1 MGITVVCQSCGGRR
15 TVPADLYD
23 EKIRGRIV
31 KIACRACGTMI
42 AVDGTVPPPPV
53 EMGATPTT
61 EDPLRV
67 VIPEMARVP
76 FEHQS
81 AGAEA
86 VLPPRPLEG
95 PTDQELSES
104 SPGHLVPVPPPREKL
119 ISHVDGPISERGPS
133 ATVGR
138 YALFE
143 QFASGGM
150 ATVHFGRLD
159 GAGGFSR
166 VVAIKRLLPHLVE
179 NQVFTEMLLKE
190 ARLAAR
196 VRHPNVA
203 ATLDVVA
210 TKGDVLLV
218 LDYVH
223 GEALSTLCRT
233 QAKVKKE
240 QVPLP
245 IAIGIILDMLQ
256 GLSAIHDA
264 TDEKG
269 RSLSLV
275 HRDISP
281 PNVLVGADGAARVLD
296 FGIATALEQIEET
309 APERRKGKRGY
320 MSPEQLRGE
329 RLTQRSDVF
338 SAGVVLWELL
348 ALRRLFPADQEKEP
362 GDAVQRGNYPRVSQF
377 RPDLPPALDEIVLRA
392 LELEPLARFA
402 TMHELAEAVEAAA
415 PARANNRRIGEWVNE
430 LAKDALADR
439 NRMVARAE
447 NWVSGIEIPLKST
460 PFTAELPLRQSSHP
474 PPLEELEDS
483 DDLVP
488 FAPPLPASV
497 SEALAR
503 RSSVPPKPPTRPSSS
518 NPPAGA
524 AVAVATAALAGSA
537 ALQAPAKSGSRWWVW
552 GLLLLAAAAYLA
564 LRSA

>member
-15 TVPADLYD
+15 TVPAHLYD

-53 EMGATPTT
+53 ETAGTPTT

-86 VLPPRPLEG
+86 TSPPRPSES
-95 PTDQELSES
+95 PTDQLSDS
-104 SPGHLVPVPPPREKL
+104 DRGHLVPVPPKREKL

-133 ATVGR
+133 STVGR

-143 QFASGGM
+143 QFAAGGM

-179 NQVFTEMLLKE
+179 NQEFTEMLLKE

-256 GLSAIHDA
+256 GLAAIHDA

-269 RSLSLV
+269 RSLGLV

-296 FGIATALEQIEET
+296 FGIATALEHIEET

-338 SAGVVLWELL
+338 SAGVVIWELL

-362 GDAVQRGNYPRVSQF
+362 GDAVQRGNYPRVSQY
-377 RPDLPPALDEIVLRA
+377 RPDLPAALDEIVMRA
-392 LELEPLARFA
+392 LELDPAARFA
-402 TMHELAEAVEAAA
+402 TMHELTDAVEAAA
-415 PARANNRRIGEWVNE
+415 PARANTRRVGEWVNE

-447 NWVSGIEIPLKST
+447 NWVSAELPLKST
-460 PFTAELPLRQSSHP
+460 PFAAELPLRQSSRP
-474 PPLEELEDS
+474 PAVEELEEL

-503 RSSVPPKPPTRPSSS
+503 RNSSVPPQPPRRSSP
-518 NPPAGA
+518 PPAPRRSSA
-524 AVAVATAALAGSA
+524 PPAVAASP
-537 ALQAPAKSGSRWWVW
+537 LQTPSKSGSRWWVW
-552 GLLLLAAAAYLA
+552 GLLLLAVAAYFA
-564 LRSA
+564 LRST

>member
-1 MGITVVCQSCGGRR
+1 MGITVVCQSCGSRR
-15 TVPADLYD
+15 TVPAPLYD

-31 KIACRACGTMI
+31 KIACRACGAMI
-42 AVDGTVPPPPV
+42 SVDGTIPPPPV
-53 EMGATPTT
+53 ADVAGAPLSD
-61 EDPLRV
+61 DPLRV
-67 VIPEMARVP
+67 VVP
-76 FEHQS
+76 QS
-81 AGAEA
+81 ARLPSEA
-86 VLPPRPLEG
+86 RMAAPLPPLEDRAE
-95 PTDQELSES
+95 PDLSEIS
-104 SPGHLVPVPPPREKL
+104 QTHLEPVPVPREKI

-133 ATVGR
+133 STVGR

-143 QFASGGM
+143 QFATGGM

-179 NQVFTEMLLKE
+179 NHEFTEMLLKE

-196 VRHPNVA
+196 VRHPNVV

-233 QAKVKKE
+233 QAKQRKE
-240 QVPLP
+240 HVPLP
-245 IAIGIILDMLQ
+245 IAVGIILDMLN
-256 GLSAIHDA
+256 GLAAIHDA

-281 PNVLVGADGAARVLD
+281 PNVLVGADGVARVLD
-296 FGIATALEQIEET
+296 FGIATALEHIEET

-338 SAGVVLWELL
+338 SAGIVMWELL

-362 GDAVQRGNYPRVSQF
+362 GEAVLRGAYPKPSEV
-377 RPDLPPALDEIVLRA
+377 RPELPPELDEIVMHA
-392 LELEPLARFA
+392 LELSPARRFGS
-402 TMHELAEAVEAAA
+402 MHEIADALEAAA
-415 PARANNRRIGEWVNE
+415 PPRANARRIGEWVMD
-430 LAKDALADR
+430 LARDALLER
-439 NRMVARAE
+439 NRMVAQAE
-447 NWVSGIEIPLKST
+447 NWVSDVEIGLKST
-460 PFTAELPLRQSSHP
+460 PFAAELPLRLPSSP
-474 PPLEELEDS
+474 PPPVAPRLPGPVESPKAEPVEERAAAPE
-483 DDLVP
+483 
-488 FAPPLPASV
+488 APPTTSAAASETSSKLATARGGGLP
-497 SEALAR
+497 
-503 RSSVPPKPPTRPSSS
+503 
-518 NPPAGA
+518 
-524 AVAVATAALAGSA
+524 ATAAEPKKA
-537 ALQAPAKSGSRWWVW
+537 SRWWIW
-552 GLLLLAAAAYLA
+552 GLCLLGVVTYLV
-564 LRSA
+564 LRGS

>member
-15 TVPADLYD
+15 TVPAHLYD
-23 EKIRGRIV
+23 ERIRGRIV

-42 AVDGTVPPPPV
+42 AVDGTVPPPAV
-53 EMGATPTT
+53 ETTATPTT

-67 VIPEMARVP
+67 IIPEMARVP

-81 AGAEA
+81 AAAEA
-86 VLPPRPLEG
+86 GLPRRPSEG
-95 PTDQELSES
+95 PTDQLSDS
-104 SPGHLVPVPPPREKL
+104 SPGHLVPVPPKREKL

-133 ATVGR
+133 STVGR

-143 QFASGGM
+143 QFAAGGM

-179 NQVFTEMLLKE
+179 NHEFTEMLLKE

-245 IAIGIILDMLQ
+245 IAVGIILDMLQ

-296 FGIATALEQIEET
+296 FGIATALEHIEET

-338 SAGVVLWELL
+338 SAGVVMWELL

-362 GDAVQRGNYPRVSQF
+362 GDAVQRGNYPHVSQY
-377 RPDLPPALDEIVLRA
+377 RPDVPAALDEIVMRA
-392 LELEPLARFA
+392 LELEPAARFG
-402 TMHELAEAVEAAA
+402 TMRELAEAVEAAA
-415 PARANNRRIGEWVNE
+415 PARANTRRVGEWVNE

-447 NWVSGIEIPLKST
+447 NWVSAELPLKST
-460 PFTAELPLRQSSHP
+460 PFAAELPLRQSSRP
-474 PPLEELEDS
+474 PPVEELEDL

-503 RSSVPPKPPTRPSSS
+503 RNSSVPPQPPRRSSP
-518 NPPAGA
+518 PPAPRRSSA
-524 AVAVATAALAGSA
+524 PPAVAAR
-537 ALQAPAKSGSRWWVW
+537 ALQAAPSKSGSRWWVW
-552 GLLLLAAAAYLA
+552 GLLLLAVAAYFA
-564 LRSA
+564 LRST

>member
-15 TVPADLYD
+15 TVPAELYD
-23 EKIRGRIV
+23 EKIRGKIV
-31 KIACRACGTMI
+31 KIACRGCGAMI

-53 EMGATPTT
+53 AEMGSTPTT

-67 VIPEMARVP
+67 VIPEMARLP
-76 FEHQS
+76 SEHQL
-81 AGAEA
+81 ARAEA
-86 VLPPRPLEG
+86 ESPARPPEDPTSPELP
-95 PTDQELSES
+95 DS
-104 SPGHLVPVPPPREKL
+104 SPGHLVPVPAPREKL

-133 ATVGR
+133 YTVGR

-143 QFASGGM
+143 QFAAGGM

-179 NQVFTEMLLKE
+179 NHEFTEMLLKE

-233 QAKVKKE
+233 QAKQKKE
-240 QVPLP
+240 QVPLA
-245 IAIGIILDMLQ
+245 IAVGIILDMLQ
-256 GLSAIHDA
+256 GLAAIHDA

-296 FGIATALEQIEET
+296 FGIATALEHIEET

-338 SAGVVLWELL
+338 SAGIVMWELL

-362 GDAVQRGNYPRVSQF
+362 GEAVQRGGYPRVAQF
-377 RPDLPPALDEIVLRA
+377 RPEVPPALDAVVARA
-392 LELEPLARFA
+392 LELEPENRFA

-415 PARANNRRIGEWVNE
+415 PPRANARRIGEWVNE
-430 LAKDALADR
+430 LARDALAER

-447 NWVSGIEIPLKST
+447 NWVSGVEIPLKST
-460 PFTAELPLRQSSHP
+460 PFAAELPLRSSRP
-474 PPLEELEDS
+474 PPVAA
-483 DDLVP
+483 DDAEQQLP
-488 FAPPLPASV
+488 SAPPLPASV
-497 SEALAR
+497 SSALAR
-503 RSSVPPKPPTRPSSS
+503 RSAPPPEPLESPA
-518 NPPAGA
+518 PPAP
-524 AVAVATAALAGSA
+524 TTSKLAPTHTK
-537 ALQAPAKSGSRWWVW
+537 PASRWWVW
-552 GLLLLAAAAYLA
+552 GLLLLAVAAYFA
-564 LRSA
+564 LRST

>member
-1 MGITVVCQSCGGRR
+1 MGITVVCQSCGSRR

-23 EKIRGRIV
+23 EKIRGKIV
-31 KIACRACGTMI
+31 KIACRGCGAMI
-42 AVDGTVPPPPV
+42 AVDGTVPPPPAT
-53 EMGATPTT
+53 EIGQTPTT

-76 FEHQS
+76 SEHQS
-81 AGAEA
+81 PRVEA
-86 VLPPRPLEG
+86 KAPGRRPEG
-95 PTDQELSES
+95 QTNQELSDS
-104 SPGHLVPVPPPREKL
+104 SPGHQPVPPAREKL

-133 ATVGR
+133 STVGR

-143 QFASGGM
+143 QFAAGGM

-159 GAGGFSR
+159 GAGGFAR

-179 NQVFTEMLLKE
+179 NHEFTEMLLKE

-233 QAKVKKE
+233 QAKQKKE

-245 IAIGIILDMLQ
+245 IAVGIILDMLQ
-256 GLSAIHDA
+256 GLAAIHDA

-296 FGIATALEQIEET
+296 FGIATALDHIEET

-338 SAGVVLWELL
+338 SAGIVMWELL

-362 GDAVQRGNYPRVSQF
+362 GDAVQRGGYPRVSQF
-377 RPDLPPALDEIVLRA
+377 RPDVPPELDDIVARALDLDPA
-392 LELEPLARFA
+392 ARFA

-415 PARANNRRIGEWVNE
+415 PARANARRIGEWVNE
-430 LAKDALADR
+430 LARDALAER
-439 NRMVARAE
+439 NRMVARVE
-447 NWVSGIEIPLKST
+447 NWVSVELPLKST
-460 PFTAELPLRQSSHP
+460 PFAAELPLRSSSRP
-474 PPLEELEDS
+474 PPAELRDAEAVRPS
-483 DDLVP
+483 
-488 FAPPLPASV
+488 APPLPASV
-497 SEALAR
+497 SMALSS
-503 RSSVPPKPPTRPSSS
+503 RSSGPPKPLGP
-518 NPPAGA
+518 PPA
-524 AVAVATAALAGSA
+524 ATAANA
-537 ALQAPAKSGSRWWVW
+537 APAQPKPSSRWWVW
-552 GLLLLAAAAYLA
+552 GLLLLAVAAYFA
-564 LRSA
+564 LRST

>member
-1 MGITVVCQSCGGRR
+1 MGITVVCQACGNRR
-15 TVPADLYD
+15 TVPANLYD
-23 EKIRGRIV
+23 EKIRGRVV
-31 KIACRACGTMI
+31 KIPCRSCGASI
-42 AVDGTVPPPPV
+42 SVDGTVPPPPPT
-53 EMGATPTT
+53 ETGPTPTT

-67 VIPEMARVP
+67 VLPEMAKLP
-76 FEHQS
+76 SEHQS
-81 AGAEA
+81 AGSE
-86 VLPPRPLEG
+86 PLQ
-95 PTDQELSES
+95 PLQ
-104 SPGHLVPVPPPREKL
+104 PVPAPREKL

-133 ATVGR
+133 TTVGR

-143 QFASGGM
+143 QFATGGM

-179 NQVFTEMLLKE
+179 NREFTEMLLKE
-190 ARLAAR
+190 ARIAAR

-233 QAKVKKE
+233 QAKQKKE
-240 QVPLP
+240 HVPLP
-245 IAIGIILDMLQ
+245 IATGIALDMLQ
-256 GLSAIHDA
+256 GLAAIHDA

-296 FGIATALEQIEET
+296 FGIATALEHIEET

-338 SAGVVLWELL
+338 SAGIVLWELL

-377 RPDLPPALDEIVLRA
+377 RPDVPPALDAIVARA
-392 LELEPLARFA
+392 LELEPEARFA
-402 TMHELAEAVEAAA
+402 TMHELAEAVEAAS
-415 PARANNRRIGEWVNE
+415 PARANARRIGEWVND
-430 LAKDALADR
+430 LAKEGLAER

-447 NWVSGIEIPLKST
+447 NWVSDTEIPLKST
-460 PFTAELPLRQSSHP
+460 PFAAELPLRNSSRP
-474 PPLEELEDS
+474 PAVASEDI
-483 DDLVP
+483 DDSALFLP
-488 FAPPLPASV
+488 APPLPASV
-497 SEALAR
+497 SSAIA
-503 RSSVPPKPPTRPSSS
+503 RSSVPPRPPTPT
-518 NPPAGA
+518 PAPLTPAPVLTKVAQPQKAGA
-524 AVAVATAALAGSA
+524 
-537 ALQAPAKSGSRWWVW
+537 RWWVF
-552 GLLLLAAAAYLA
+552 GLVVLAAIAVYIA
-564 LRSA
+564 LRST

>member
-23 EKIRGRIV
+23 EKIRGKIV
-31 KIACRACGTMI
+31 RIACRGCGAMI

-53 EMGATPTT
+53 AEIGPTPTT
-61 EDPLRV
+61 DDPLRV
-67 VIPEMARVP
+67 VIPAMARLP
-76 FEHQS
+76 SEHQLLR
-81 AGAEA
+81 AEA
-86 VLPPRPLEG
+86 EVPAHPPEDS
-95 PTDQELSES
+95 TSQELSDS
-104 SPGHLVPVPPPREKL
+104 SPGHLVPVPAPREKL
-119 ISHVDGPISERGPS
+119 ISHVDGPISERGPTC
-133 ATVGR
+133 TVGR

-143 QFASGGM
+143 QFAAGGM

-179 NQVFTEMLLKE
+179 NHEFTEMLLKE

-196 VRHPNVA
+196 VRHPNVV

-233 QAKVKKE
+233 QAKQKKE
-240 QVPLP
+240 QVPLA
-245 IAIGIILDMLQ
+245 IAVGIILDMLQ
-256 GLSAIHDA
+256 GLAAIHDA

-296 FGIATALEQIEET
+296 FGIATALEHIEET

-362 GDAVQRGNYPRVSQF
+362 GDAVQRGGYPPVSQF
-377 RPDLPPALDEIVLRA
+377 RPDLPPALDAVVARA
-392 LELEPLARFA
+392 LELDPENRFA
-402 TMHELAEAVEAAA
+402 TMHELIEAVEAAA
-415 PARANNRRIGEWVNE
+415 PQRANARRIGEWVNE
-430 LAKDALADR
+430 LARDALAER

-447 NWVSGIEIPLKST
+447 NWVSGVEIPLKST
-460 PFTAELPLRQSSHP
+460 PFAAELPLRSSRP
-474 PPLEELEDS
+474 PPVAM
-483 DDLVP
+483 DDAEQHLP
-488 FAPPLPASV
+488 LAPPLPASV
-497 SEALAR
+497 SAALAR
-503 RSSVPPKPPTRPSSS
+503 
-518 NPPAGA
+518 
-524 AVAVATAALAGSA
+524 GSA
-537 ALQAPAKSGSRWWVW
+537 APPDPLESPAPPAPTQSKLAPAPARPASRWWVW
-552 GLLLLAAAAYLA
+552 GLLLLAVAAYFA
-564 LRSA
+564 LRSS